1 MLASDKGYQLALSL
15 DSMATKISYAD
26 VQTAATYIIQCANH
40 VFSVKSF

>member
-15 DSMATKISYAD
+15 DSMATKNSYDD
-26 VQTAATYIIQCANH
+26 VQTTATYITQSANN